1 MYYPVFLEV
10 LIYELNI
17 FLIANRGI
25 SSVVRKCIHK
35 ITGKPYAVKI
45 IDKLS
50 DAGVDIEATTRD
62 EVSILLALQGHENIS
77 KWPLFITIF
86 FVFVIVA
93 IFDMTKSKLIIKH
106 WSTENRVDN
115 EVYLKVLN
123 VFEQYM
129 VS

>member
-86 FVFVIVA
+86 LFLSLLP
-93 IFDMTKSKLIIKH
+93 IFDMIKSKLIIKH
-106 WSTENRVDN
+106 WSTENRVGN